1 MSFRS
6 AVLNPLRS
14 NSECFLFLIAK
25 ELNHESSLYE
35 MPRSERA
42 VRVSIIAECQA
53 AFAAP
58 SERDE
63 MSLAIPK
70 LWLCVH
76 ERFSPYLFQ

>member
-6 AVLNPLRS
+6 AVLNALRS
-14 NSECFLFLIAK
+14 ISECFLFLIAK
-25 ELNHESSLYE
+25 ELDRESSLYE
-35 MPRSERA
+35 MPSSDRA
-42 VRVSIIAECQA
+42 VGVSIIVDCQA

-63 MSLAIPK
+63 MSLAIPR